1 MLKDRKMSFA
11 SDFSDT
17 ISFQQHSGERT
28 SHFKHIL
35 FPEYTLP
42 LGAFA
47 CFSYYTQFDTFQFKC
62 QVRHCV
68 WSWNR

>member
-28 SHFKHIL
+28 SV
-35 FPEYTLP
+35 YTLSTSCS
-42 LGAFA
+42 LSTLFL
-47 CFSYYTQFDTFQFKC
+47 
-62 QVRHCV
+62 
-68 WSWNR
+68 